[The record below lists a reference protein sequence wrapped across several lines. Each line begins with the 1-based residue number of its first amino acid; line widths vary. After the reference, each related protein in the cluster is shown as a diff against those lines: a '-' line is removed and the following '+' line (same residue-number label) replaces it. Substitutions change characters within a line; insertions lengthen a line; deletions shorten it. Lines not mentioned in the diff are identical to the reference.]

1 MTTSEGQP
9 KLQSNSY
16 PAHYTSSEDND
27 AEFKHNTGTEKNE
40 RSGNRRGWA
49 ILTGSAVLSAFVAG
63 GIAYGPKVFNKETP
77 EVIFNPAAT
86 APEIPGQEV
95 NQLVTITPE
104 NVWNPEI
111 SSEMVKDLPIQQRL
125 ELMGDALVADRSNV
139 LSIMLDDVLTGDIS
153 EEQANILKLGQPLP
167 ASKFDYSDQQLASD
181 SDVMVFQSGCQP
193 SRETS
198 LKVLS
203 TAVNPNTTGYVN
215 TERLIDGS
223 GRCLA
228 NAKKVIESF
237 EPINNT
243 SFLGVE
249 IGANEQARLM
259 KQQSYNDKGAV
270 ENPSYILL
278 KVIESGGNEFTYM
291 EGMWAENDRIVKQAI
306 INQGLTPKVG

>member
-1 MTTSEGQP
+1 MTTSESQP
-9 KLQSNSY
+9 KLPEYRNRNRDIEHEENSDTY
-16 PAHYTSSEDND
+16 RYSEKKTNNSL
-27 AEFKHNTGTEKNE
+27 K
-40 RSGNRRGWA
+40 
-49 ILTGSAVLSAFVAG
+49 IVAG
-63 GIAYGPKVFNKETP
+63 LAAVSLAAGIGAIMGPKILKQEAP
-77 EVIFNPAAT
+77 EVPFNPAAT

-291 EGMWAENDRIVKQAI
+291 EGMWDSETSHN
-306 INQGLTPKVG
+306 